1 MKVIQEL
8 HQYED
13 GLRPPSPSSAHTW
26 EDGAWVLTEE
36 NAAELLRQESERLCT
51 KVDVAADSARRTLA
65 GDPLRALEYQ
75 QAALEA
81 QAFKDQ
87 GYPKKAVPLAVSA
100 WVVKGRTARQAAD
113 QILAK
118 AAEFE
123 ANLLALRE
131 LRLKAKVQIRAYNA
145 AGKADRATQTADEV
159 LATIGALPL
168 RA

>member
-13 GLRPPSPSSAHTW
+13 GLRSPSPSSAHIW
-26 EDGAWVLTEE
+26 EDGTWVLSEE
-36 NAAELLRQESERLCT
+36 RAAELLHQEAERLCA

-113 QILAK
+113 QMLAK

-131 LRLKAKVQIRAYNA
+131 LRLKAKAQIRAHVAKGNA
-145 AGKADRATQTADEV
+145 DLAAQAADDGLEAIRA
-159 LATIGALPL
+159 L
-168 RA
+168 RLSA

>member
-13 GLRPPSPSSAHTW
+13 GLRPPAPSAAHIWVDDT
-26 EDGAWVLTEE
+26 WVLTEE
-36 NAAELLRQESERLCT
+36 NAAEQLRQEAERLCA
-51 KVDVAADSARRTLA
+51 KIDVAADSARRTLA

-87 GYPKKAVPLAVSA
+87 GYPKKAVPLSVSA

-118 AAEFE
+118 ATEFD
-123 ANLLALRE
+123 ANLVALRE
-131 LRLKAKVQIRAYNA
+131 LRLKAKAQVRAYIA
-145 AGKADRATQTADEV
+145 KGKADLAAQVADDV
-159 LATIGALPL
+159 LATLRALPL
-168 RA
+168 QA

>member
-13 GLRPPSPSSAHTW
+13 GLRSPSPSSAHIW
-26 EDGAWVLTEE
+26 EDGTWVLSEE
-36 NAAELLRQESERLCT
+36 SAAELLHQEAERLCA
-51 KVDVAADSARRTLA
+51 KVDAATDSARRTLA

-87 GYPKKAVPLAVSA
+87 GYPKKLVPLSVSA
-100 WVVKGRTARQAAD
+100 WVVKGRTAKQAAD

-131 LRLKAKVQIRAYNA
+131 LRLKAKAQIRAHIA
-145 AGKADRATQTADEV
+145 KGKADLASQAVDDV
-159 LATIGALPL
+159 LATIRALPL

>member
-13 GLRPPSPSSAHTW
+13 GLRSPSPSSAHIW
-26 EDGAWVLTEE
+26 KDGTWVLSEE
-36 NAAELLRQESERLCT
+36 RAAELLQQEAERLCA
-51 KVDVAADSARRTLA
+51 KVDAAADSARRTLA

-81 QAFKDQ
+81 QTFKDQ

-113 QILAK
+113 QMLAK

-131 LRLKAKVQIRAYNA
+131 LRLKAKAQIRAHIA
-145 AGKADRATQTADEV
+145 KGKADLAGQAVDDV
-159 LATIGALPL
+159 LATIRALPF
-168 RA
+168 RT

>member
-13 GLRPPSPSSAHTW
+13 GLRLPAPSSAHIW
-26 EDGAWVLTEE
+26 EDGTWVLSEE
-36 NAAELLRQESERLCT
+36 RAAELLHQEAERLCA
-51 KVDVAADSARRTLA
+51 KVDAAVDSARRTLA

-87 GYPKKAVPLAVSA
+87 GYPKKVVPLSVSA

-131 LRLKAKVQIRAYNA
+131 LRLKAKAQIRAHMA
-145 AGKADRATQTADEV
+145 KGKADLASQAADDV
-159 LATIGALPL
+159 LATIRALPL
-168 RA
+168 QA

>member
-13 GLRPPSPSSAHTW
+13 GLRSPAPSSAHIW
-26 EDGAWVLTEE
+26 EDGTWVLSEE
-36 NAAELLRQESERLCT
+36 RAAELLHQEAERLCA
-51 KVDVAADSARRTLA
+51 KVDAAVDSARRTLA

-87 GYPKKAVPLAVSA
+87 GYPKKVVPLSVSA

-131 LRLKAKVQIRAYNA
+131 LRLKAKAQIRAHMA
-145 AGKADRATQTADEV
+145 KGKADLASQAADDV
-159 LATIGALPL
+159 LATIRALPL
-168 RA
+168 QA

>member
-36 NAAELLRQESERLCT
+36 NAAELLRQEAERLCI
-51 KVDVAADSARRTLA
+51 KVDAAADSARRRLA

-87 GYPKKAVPLAVSA
+87 GYPKKTVPLAVSS

-131 LRLKAKVQIRAYNA
+131 LRLKAKTQIRAHMAKGKVDLA
-145 AGKADRATQTADEV
+145 AQAADDV
-159 LATIGALPL
+159 LATLRALPL
-168 RA
+168 HA

>member
-13 GLRPPSPSSAHTW
+13 GLRPPAPSSAHTW
-26 EDGAWVLTEE
+26 EDGTWVLSEE
-36 NAAELLRQESERLCT
+36 NAAEHLRQDAERLCA
-51 KVDVAADSARRTLA
+51 KVDTAADNARRTMA

-81 QAFKDQ
+81 QVFKDQ
-87 GYPKKAVPLAVSA
+87 GYPKKAVPLSVSA

-131 LRLKAKVQIRAYNA
+131 LRLKAKAQIRAHMA
-145 AGKADRATQTADEV
+145 KGKADLARQVADEV
-159 LATIGALPL
+159 LVAIRELHLFA
-168 RA
+168 

>member
-8 HQYED
+8 HQYEE
-13 GLRPPSPSSAHTW
+13 GLRSPPPSAAHIW
-26 EDGAWVLTEE
+26 EDGTWILTDES
-36 NAAELLRQESERLCT
+36 AAELLRLEGERLCE
-51 KVDVAADSARRTLA
+51 KIDAAADSARRVLA

-87 GYPKKAVPLAVSA
+87 GYPKKAVPLSVSA

-118 AAEFE
+118 AAEFD
-123 ANLLALRE
+123 ANLLTLRE
-131 LRLKAKVQIRAYNA
+131 LRLKAKAQIRARLA
-145 AGKADRATQTADEV
+145 KGKTDLATQAADDALTAIRT
-159 LATIGALPL
+159 LRL

>member
-8 HQYED
+8 HQYEE
-13 GLRPPSPSSAHTW
+13 GLRPPAPSAAHIWVDDT
-26 EDGAWVLTEE
+26 WVLTEE
-36 NAAELLRQESERLCT
+36 NAAEQLRQEAERLCG
-51 KVDVAADSARRTLA
+51 KVDTAADSARRTMA

-81 QAFKDQ
+81 QVFKDQ
-87 GYPKKAVPLAVSA
+87 GYPKKAVPLSVSA
-100 WVVKGRTARQAAD
+100 WVIKGRTARQAAD
-113 QILAK
+113 QMLAK

-131 LRLKAKVQIRAYNA
+131 LRLKAKAQIRAHMA
-145 AGKADRATQTADEV
+145 KGKADLASQVADEV
-159 LATIGALPL
+159 LATIRALPL

>member
-13 GLRPPSPSSAHTW
+13 GLRPPAPSSAHIW
-26 EDGAWVLTEE
+26 EDGTWVLSEE
-36 NAAELLRQESERLCT
+36 NAAEHLRQDAERLCA
-51 KVDVAADSARRTLA
+51 KVDTAADNARRTMA

-87 GYPKKAVPLAVSA
+87 GYPKKAVPLSVSA

-131 LRLKAKVQIRAYNA
+131 LRLKAKVQIRAHMA
-145 AGKADRATQTADEV
+145 KGKADLARQAADEV
-159 LATIGALPL
+159 LVAIREFHLFA
-168 RA
+168 

>member
-13 GLRPPSPSSAHTW
+13 GLRPPSPSPAHTW
-26 EDGAWVLTEE
+26 EDGNWALTEE
-36 NAAELLRQESERLCT
+36 NAAELLRQETERLCT
-51 KVDVAADSARRTLA
+51 KIDAAADSARRTLA

-75 QAALEA
+75 QTALEA
-81 QAFKDQ
+81 QAFKEQ

-118 AAEFE
+118 AAEFDS
-123 ANLLALRE
+123 NLLALRE
-131 LRLKAKVQIRAYNA
+131 VRLKAKAQIRAHVAKGNA
-145 AGKADRATQTADEV
+145 DLAAQAADDGLEAIRV
-159 LATIGALPL
+159 LRL

>member
-13 GLRPPSPSSAHTW
+13 GLRPPSPSLAHTW
-26 EDGAWVLTEE
+26 EDGKWVLNEE
-36 NAAELLRQESERLCT
+36 NAAELLRQEAGRLCT
-51 KVDVAADSARRTLA
+51 NVDDAADSARRTLA

-131 LRLKAKVQIRAYNA
+131 LRLKAKAQIRAHVA
-145 AGKADRATQTADEV
+145 QGKADLASQAADEV
-159 LATIGALPL
+159 LATIRALSL

>member
-13 GLRPPSPSSAHTW
+13 GLRPPAPSSAHIWVDDT
-26 EDGAWVLTEE
+26 WVLTEE
-36 NAAELLRQESERLCT
+36 NAAEHLSLEAERLCE
-51 KVDVAADSARRTLA
+51 KIDAAADSARRVLA

-87 GYPKKAVPLAVSA
+87 GYPKKAVPLSVSA

-118 AAEFE
+118 AAEFD
-123 ANLLALRE
+123 ANLLTLRE
-131 LRLKAKVQIRAYNA
+131 LRLKAKAQIRAHVA
-145 AGKADRATQTADEV
+145 KGKAELATKTADDA
-159 LATIGALPL
+159 LAAIRTLRL

>member
-36 NAAELLRQESERLCT
+36 NAAELLRQEAERLCT
-51 KVDVAADSARRTLA
+51 QVDAAADSARRTLA

-100 WVVKGRTARQAAD
+100 WIVKGRTARQAAD

-131 LRLKAKVQIRAYNA
+131 LRLKAKVQIRAHMVK
-145 AGKADRATQTADEV
+145 GKADLANQAADDV
-159 LATIGALPL
+159 LATLRTLPL
-168 RA
+168 HA

>member
-1 MKVIQEL
+1 ML
-8 HQYED
+8 
-13 GLRPPSPSSAHTW
+13 S
-26 EDGAWVLTEE
+26 EE
-36 NAAELLRQESERLCT
+36 RAAELLQQEAERLCA
-51 KVDVAADSARRTLA
+51 KVDAAADSARRTLA

-87 GYPKKAVPLAVSA
+87 GYPKKLVPLSVSA

-131 LRLKAKVQIRAYNA
+131 LRLKAKAQIRAHMA
-145 AGKADRATQTADEV
+145 KGKADLASQAVDDV
-159 LATIGALPL
+159 LATIRALRL

>member
-1 MKVIQEL
+1 MNVIQEL
-8 HQYED
+8 HQFEE
-13 GLRPPSPSSAHTW
+13 GLRPARPSPAHDW
-26 EDGAWVLTEE
+26 NGDSWVLDVEK
-36 NAAELLRQESERLCT
+36 AGVLIQQEGERLCD
-51 KVDVAADSARRTLA
+51 KIDSAADSARRALA

-87 GYPKKAVPLAVSA
+87 GYPKKTVPLSVSA

-131 LRLKAKVQIRAYNA
+131 LRLKAKAQIRAHMA
-145 AGKADRATQTADEV
+145 KGKADLASQVADEV
-159 LATIGALPL
+159 LATIRALPL

>member
-13 GLRPPSPSSAHTW
+13 ELRPAPPSPAHAW
-26 EDGAWVLTEE
+26 EDGTWVLTEE
-36 NAAELLRQESERLCT
+36 NAAELLRQEAERLCA
-51 KVDVAADSARRTLA
+51 KVDAAADSVRRALA
-65 GDPLRALEYQ
+65 GDSLRALEYQ

-100 WVVKGRTARQAAD
+100 WVVKGRAARQAAD

-118 AAEFE
+118 SAEFE

-131 LRLKAKVQIRAYNA
+131 LRLKAKAQIRAHMA
-145 AGKADRATQTADEV
+145 KGKADLAAQVTDDV
-159 LATIGALPL
+159 LAAIRALPL
-168 RA
+168 QA

>member
-13 GLRPPSPSSAHTW
+13 GLRSPSPSSAHIW
-26 EDGAWVLTEE
+26 EDGTWVLSEE
-36 NAAELLRQESERLCT
+36 RAAELLHQEAERLCA

-113 QILAK
+113 QMLAK

-131 LRLKAKVQIRAYNA
+131 LRLKAKAQIRAHIA
-145 AGKADRATQTADEV
+145 KGKADLAGQAVDDV
-159 LATIGALPL
+159 LATIRALPL

>member
-1 MKVIQEL
+1 MNVVQEM
-8 HQYED
+8 HQFEE
-13 GLRPPSPSSAHTW
+13 GLRPAQPSPAHDW
-26 EDGAWVLTEE
+26 SGDSWVLDVEKAGVLE
-36 NAAELLRQESERLCT
+36 QREAERLCA
-51 KVDVAADSARRTLA
+51 KVDAAADSARRTLA

-81 QAFKDQ
+81 QTFKDQ

-113 QILAK
+113 QMLAK

-131 LRLKAKVQIRAYNA
+131 LRLKAKAQIRAHMA
-145 AGKADRATQTADEV
+145 KGKADLAGQAVDDV
-159 LATIGALPL
+159 LVAIRALPL

>member
-13 GLRPPSPSSAHTW
+13 GLRPPSPSLAHTW
-26 EDGAWVLTEE
+26 EEGQWVLDEG
-36 NAAELLRQESERLCT
+36 NAAELLRQEAERLCAN
-51 KVDVAADSARRTLA
+51 VDVAADSARRTLA

-75 QAALEA
+75 QAALQA

-113 QILAK
+113 QMLAK

-131 LRLKAKVQIRAYNA
+131 LRLKAKAQIRAYVAKGNA
-145 AGKADRATQTADEV
+145 DLAAQAADDGIEAIRA
-159 LATIGALPL
+159 LRL

>member
-1 MKVIQEL
+1 MNVVQEL
-8 HQYED
+8 HQFEE
-13 GLRPPSPSSAHTW
+13 GLRPARPSPAHDW
-26 EDGAWVLTEE
+26 NGDSWVLDVEK
-36 NAAELLRQESERLCT
+36 AGVLKQQEGERLCD
-51 KVDVAADSARRTLA
+51 KIDSAADSARRALA
-65 GDPLRALEYQ
+65 GDPLRALEYR

-87 GYPKKAVPLAVSA
+87 GYPKKAVPLSVSA

-131 LRLKAKVQIRAYNA
+131 LRLKAKAQIRAHMA
-145 AGKADRATQTADEV
+145 KGKADLASQVADEV
-159 LATIGALPL
+159 LATIRALSL

>member
-1 MKVIQEL
+1 MKIIQEL

-13 GLRPPSPSSAHTW
+13 GLRPPAPSSAHIWVDDT
-26 EDGAWVLTEE
+26 WVLTEE
-36 NAAELLRQESERLCT
+36 NAAEQLRQEAERLCA
-51 KVDVAADSARRTLA
+51 KIDAAADSARRTLA
-65 GDPLRALEYQ
+65 GDSLRVLEYQ

-87 GYPKKAVPLAVSA
+87 GYPKKAVPLSVSA

-123 ANLLALRE
+123 ANLVALRE
-131 LRLKAKVQIRAYNA
+131 LRLKAKTQIRAHMA
-145 AGKADRATQTADEV
+145 KGKADLAVQVADDV
-159 LATIGALPL
+159 IAILRALPL
-168 RA
+168 QA

>member
-13 GLRPPSPSSAHTW
+13 ELRPPAPSTSHIW

-36 NAAELLRQESERLCT
+36 HAAELSSQDAERLCT
-51 KVDVAADSARRTLA
+51 RVDVAADSARRLLT

-87 GYPKKAVPLAVSA
+87 GYPKKAVPLAVAA

-131 LRLKAKVQIRAYNA
+131 LRLKAKAQIRAHVA
-145 AGKADRATQTADEV
+145 KGKADQAIQAADEV
-159 LATIGALPL
+159 LAVL
-168 RA
+168 RAFPFQA

>member
-13 GLRPPSPSSAHTW
+13 GLRPPAPSSAHIWMGDT
-26 EDGAWVLTEE
+26 WVLCEE
-36 NAAELLRQESERLCT
+36 NAAEQLHQEAERLCT
-51 KVDVAADSARRTLA
+51 RVDAAADHARRTLA

-87 GYPKKAVPLAVSA
+87 GYPKKAVPLSVSA
-100 WVVKGRTARQAAD
+100 WIVKGRTARQAAD

-131 LRLKAKVQIRAYNA
+131 LRLKAKAQIRAHMAKGNA
-145 AGKADRATQTADEV
+145 DLAAQVADDV
-159 LATIGALPL
+159 LATIRAFPL
-168 RA
+168 QI

>member
-13 GLRPPSPSSAHTW
+13 GLRSPSPSSAHIW
-26 EDGAWVLTEE
+26 EDGKWVLSEE
-36 NAAELLRQESERLCT
+36 RAAELLHQEAERLCA
-51 KVDVAADSARRTLA
+51 KVDAAADSIRRTLA

-81 QAFKDQ
+81 QVFKDQ

-113 QILAK
+113 QMLAK

-131 LRLKAKVQIRAYNA
+131 LRLKAKAQIRAHMA
-145 AGKADRATQTADEV
+145 KGKADLAGQAVDDV
-159 LATIGALPL
+159 LVAIREL
-168 RA
+168 RLFA

>member
-13 GLRPPSPSSAHTW
+13 GLRSPAPSSAHIW
-26 EDGAWVLTEE
+26 EDGTWVLSEE
-36 NAAELLRQESERLCT
+36 RAAELLHQEAERLCA
-51 KVDVAADSARRTLA
+51 KVDAAVDSGRRTLA

-87 GYPKKAVPLAVSA
+87 GYPKKVVPLSVSA

-131 LRLKAKVQIRAYNA
+131 LRLKAKAQIRAHMA
-145 AGKADRATQTADEV
+145 KGKADLASQAADDV
-159 LATIGALPL
+159 LATIRALPL
-168 RA
+168 QA

>member
-13 GLRPPSPSSAHTW
+13 GLRPPAPSSAHIW
-26 EDGAWVLTEE
+26 EDGTWVLSEE
-36 NAAELLRQESERLCT
+36 NAAEHLRQDAERLCA
-51 KVDVAADSARRTLA
+51 KVDTAADNARRTMA

-87 GYPKKAVPLAVSA
+87 GYPKKAVPLSVSA

-131 LRLKAKVQIRAYNA
+131 LRLKAKAQIRAHMA
-145 AGKADRATQTADEV
+145 KGKADLASQVADEV
-159 LATIGALPL
+159 LATIRALPL